1 MQTVTQHPAVRSSVP
16 DSDAPA
22 EKPPAEAAAPG
33 GGHGSYDQRLR
44 DELGQIIGQLQLSPL
59 QQRCLRVRW
68 VDQVL
73 WMEGRAGHA
82 RNRYYLLRLLV
93 IAGGV
98 LIPALV
104 SLDLAGV
111 GAAAI
116 DGFGAMA
123 IKWATFG
130 LSLVVAISAA
140 VEGFFRYG
148 ERWRHYRSTVELL
161 KAEGWRFL
169 QLGGGYADFAGHAEA
184 YPVFAGRVEEI
195 IASNVETFVTEVT
208 RERKEAE
215 AAAAK
220 V

>member
-1 MQTVTQHPAVRSSVP
+1 MQTVTQHPAVRSSLPNGDPPV
-16 DSDAPA
+16 
-22 EKPPAEAAAPG
+22 EKPQAEAAAPG
-33 GGHGSYDQRLR
+33 GGRGSYEQRLR
-44 DELGQIIGQLQLSPL
+44 DELAQIIGQLQLSPL

-68 VDQVL
+68 VDTVL

-104 SLDLAGV
+104 SLDLAGL
-111 GAAAI
+111 GAA
-116 DGFGAMA
+116 A

-148 ERWRHYRSTVELL
+148 ERWRHYRSTVERL

-169 QLGGGYADFAGHAEA
+169 QLGGGYADLAGHAEA

-208 RERKEAE
+208 RERKETE

>member
-1 MQTVTQHPAVRSSVP
+1 MQTVTQHPAVRSSLPNGDPPV
-16 DSDAPA
+16 
-22 EKPPAEAAAPG
+22 EKPQAEAAAPG
-33 GGHGSYDQRLR
+33 GGRGSYEQRLR
-44 DELGQIIGQLQLSPL
+44 DELAQIIGQLQLSPL

-68 VDQVL
+68 VDTVL

-93 IAGGV
+93 IGGGV

-104 SLDLAGV
+104 SLDLAGA
-111 GAAAI
+111 GAAAT
-116 DGFGAMA
+116 
-123 IKWATFG
+123 KWATFG

-148 ERWRHYRSTVELL
+148 ERWRHYRRTVELL

-184 YPVFAGRVEEI
+184 FPIFAGRVEELI
-195 IASNVETFVTEVT
+195 GSNVETFVTELA
-208 RERKEAE
+208 RERKETE

-220 V
+220 A

>member
-1 MQTVTQHPAVRSSVP
+1 MQTVTQHPAVRSSLP
-16 DSDAPA
+16 NGDAPV
-22 EKPPAEAAAPG
+22 EKPQAGAAAPG
-33 GGHGSYDQRLR
+33 GGRGSYEQRLR
-44 DELGQIIGQLQLSPL
+44 DELAQIIGQLQLSPL

-68 VDQVL
+68 VDTVL

-93 IAGGV
+93 IGGGV

-104 SLDLAGV
+104 SLDLAGL
-111 GAAAI
+111 GAA
-116 DGFGAMA
+116 A

-148 ERWRHYRSTVELL
+148 ERWRHYRRTVELL

-195 IASNVETFVTEVT
+195 IGSNVETFVTELA
-208 RERKEAE
+208 RERKETE

-220 V
+220 I

>member
-1 MQTVTQHPAVRSSVP
+1 MQTVTQHPAVRSSLP
-16 DSDAPA
+16 DADAPV
-22 EKPPAEAAAPG
+22 EKPQAGAGAPG
-33 GGHGSYDQRLR
+33 GGRGSYEQRLR
-44 DELGQIIGQLQLSPL
+44 DELGRIIGQLQLSPL

-68 VDQVL
+68 VDTVL

-93 IAGGV
+93 IGGGV

-104 SLDLAGV
+104 SLDLAGL
-111 GAAAI
+111 GAA
-116 DGFGAMA
+116 A

-148 ERWRHYRSTVELL
+148 ERWRHYRRTVELL

-195 IASNVETFVTEVT
+195 IGSNVETFVTELA
-208 RERKEAE
+208 RERKETE